1 MPMVLAVQFRVG
13 PPDDE
18 RCRAGEAVTGT
29 KDDES
34 IQRAILADCP
44 TPLLIAELER
54 RGFTVVEGQLP
65 FEWADEDEGEAL
77 SA

>member
-1 MPMVLAVQFRVG
+1 MTN
-13 PPDDE
+13 DKHD
-18 RCRAGEAVTGT
+18 T
-29 KDDES
+29 
-34 IQRAILADCP
+34 AIFIGMLADCP

-65 FEWADEDEGEAL
+65 FSWDDDEDEGEAL